1 MGPVPR
7 RAAAAV
13 GALSMDSKG
22 PTVLTLVP
30 DTVQAEPP
38 GRFLLRRWRWLL
50 WSEWFAHSHLVL
62 LTLVSWLAVVW
73 AVPLFAHPLW
83 VLAPGV
89 LFSVVA
95 GPAFGGVDV
104 IHGVEE
110 FSFAFP
116 ITRSER
122 FLSRLL
128 LGGFLTVFISGAGV
142 FLLEDRLADVVVRA
156 FISAGLTPGEV
167 NPSVILYSLVIGFPF
182 TVFALG
188 FSVAALATGR
198 TLAFTSWIWGL
209 LGALAILRL
218 AVQWEEQRYDR
229 LSGRIA
235 VPMLV
240 CAGLGSL
247 ATAWRLDLRKEAGAG
262 VAPLRIPRSWWGWM
276 LAIIAAA
283 TGIALL
289 VYWLAVNFAR
299 VF

>member
-1 MGPVPR
+1 MRPVGEP
-7 RAAAAV
+7 
-13 GALSMDSKG
+13 
-22 PTVLTLVP
+22 VLTLVP
-30 DTVQAEPP
+30 EIPAGSSRPFP
-38 GRFLLRRWRWLL
+38 AWRRWSGLI
-50 WSEWFAHSHLVL
+50 WSEWFTHSHLIL
-62 LTLVSWLAVVW
+62 LTLAAWLGVVW

-83 VLAPGV
+83 VLTPGL
-89 LFSVVA
+89 LFSVIA

-128 LGGFLTVFISGAGV
+128 LGGGLTVFISVAGV

-156 FISAGLTPGEV
+156 FISAGLTPGEI
-167 NPSVILYSLVIGFPF
+167 NPSLILYSLVIGFPF

-188 FSVAALATGR
+188 FSVAALSTGR
-198 TLAFTSWIWGL
+198 TLAFTSWLWGV
-209 LGALAILRL
+209 LGALAILRF

-235 VPMLV
+235 VPLLV
-240 CAGLGSL
+240 SAGAASLGF
-247 ATAWRLDLRKEAGAG
+247 AWRLYCRKEAGAG

-276 LAIIAAA
+276 LAILAA
-283 TGIALL
+283 TAGIALL